1 MCAAVADT
9 TFFLEQA
16 KDEAL
21 AGLPDTEFA
30 GRAKD
35 DDARRLLEKLAVKS
49 VGTSSSGPRLSG
61 IEPARF
67 LCVSGQAGRRALLQ
81 LAARSRLHHP
91 TARTAG
97 GTRRLQSTNAS
108 SNPGALSAE
117 DSVRCWPFGW
127 GVA

>member
-61 IEPARF
+61 IEPARVR
-67 LCVSGQAGRRALLQ
+67 LCLGSGWPPRCSPAGCSVKASPSDGSNGRRDKTIAKHE
-81 LAARSRLHHP
+81 RI
-91 TARTAG
+91 
-97 GTRRLQSTNAS
+97 LQSGRFPPRT
-108 SNPGALSAE
+108 
-117 DSVRCWPFGW
+117 R
-127 GVA
+127 